1 MTRQKSVRTR
11 KRTQVTSNGFTTYSQ
26 PPWRSSGSGR
36 RASQVSLSSAQK
48 TRNCCWN
55 LRLLNSS
62 SCVLRIGECS
72 ILQNI
77 SKRFRQLS
85 FIIHLTCNTPDA
97 LDEITNYVAFFF
109 SSSNPETDKLIFCN
123 GDVLHKM
130 QCVRGFGDWIDS
142 ILEFSQAL
150 HRMKLDVSSFSCLTA
165 LVIITGKSFNTPNF
179 RRGDER
185 ENTPFSPNLNQN
197 QSYFYISKN
206 NSLHEDFIGVKNKAV
221 R

>member
-1 MTRQKSVRTR
+1 MTRQKSVRAR
-11 KRTQVTSNGFTTYSQ
+11 KRTQVTSNGFTTCSQ

-62 SCVLRIGECS
+62 SCALHIGKWS

-85 FIIHLTCNTPDA
+85 VIIFIIHLTRNTPDA
-97 LDEITNYVAFFF
+97 LDEITNHVAFFF

-123 GDVLHKM
+123 GAVLHKM

-165 LVIITGKSFNTPNF
+165 LVIITGESFNTPDF
-179 RRGDER
+179 RRGDV
-185 ENTPFSPNLNQN
+185 TFKHT
-197 QSYFYISKN
+197 F
-206 NSLHEDFIGVKNKAV
+206 
-221 R
+221 